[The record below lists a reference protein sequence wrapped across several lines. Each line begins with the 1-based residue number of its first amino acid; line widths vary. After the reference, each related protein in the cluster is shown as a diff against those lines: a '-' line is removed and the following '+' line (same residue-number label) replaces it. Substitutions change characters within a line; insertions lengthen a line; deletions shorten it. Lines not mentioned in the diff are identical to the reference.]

1 MFFDGELY
9 KPKTDVERE
18 IEVKLKI
25 LEDLQLLQRIIR
37 KVSE

>member
-9 KPKTDVERE
+9 KPKSDVEKE